1 MLLFYAF
8 LTLKV
13 TAAIDLLFMNHTT
26 SAKNLFFTMEI
37 WKRRRKKE
45 EGLRESK

>member
-13 TAAIDLLFMNHTT
+13 TAAIDLLFMNYTT
-26 SAKNLFFTMEI
+26 SAKNLFYCNMEEE
-37 WKRRRKKE
+37 KE
-45 EGLRESK
+45 ERGRPEGE